1 MRLQQLNMLLVPFF
15 LLVLAGSFP
24 TKGKGLAMSSMDS
37 PNPLLADNFP
47 DPFCVMKQTSFGVEK
62 DQPAMT
68 LSPVKVDWKETP
80 EGHVIMMDVPGLRKD
95 EIKIEVEENSVLR
108 VIGERKKEEEKKGD
122 RWHRAERSYG
132 KFWRQFRLPENA
144 DFDSVKAK
152 DENGV
157 LTLTLKKLS
166 LDQIKSTRLVSIDEE
181 NEKSPKVNNDGANNN
196 EL

>member
-24 TKGKGLAMSSMDS
+24 TKTKSSPIPSMDS
-37 PNPLLADNFP
+37 TIPLLSDHFP

-108 VIGERKKEEEKKGD
+108 VIGERKKEGEKKGD

-144 DFDSVKAK
+144 NLDSVKAK
-152 DENGV
+152 VENGV
-157 LTLTLKKLS
+157 LTLTLNKLS
-166 LDQIKSTRLVSIDEE
+166 HDQIKSTRVVSIDEE
-181 NEKSPKVNNDGANNN
+181 NEKSPKVK
-196 EL
+196 